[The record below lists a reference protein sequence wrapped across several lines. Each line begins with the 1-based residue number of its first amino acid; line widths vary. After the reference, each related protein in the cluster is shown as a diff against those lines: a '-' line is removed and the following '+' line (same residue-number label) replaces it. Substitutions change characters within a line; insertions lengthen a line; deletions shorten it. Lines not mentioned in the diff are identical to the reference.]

1 MLAGQLRHRI
11 TIERAT
17 LTQNAFGEQVQT
29 WATLATVWA
38 RVEPITGKERFAALQ
53 TQSDVDSRILCR
65 YYSTLAALA
74 ANDRITWGS
83 KTYDIRSVVNTEERN
98 KELQIF
104 ATQHH

>member
-38 RVEPITGKERFAALQ
+38 RVEPITGKERYAAMQ
-53 TQSDVDSRILCR
+53 TQSDIDNRILVR
-65 YYSTLAALA
+65 YQSALTALA
-74 ANDRITWGS
+74 PNDRITWDS
-83 KTYDIRSVVNTEERN
+83 KTYDIRSVVNTEQRN
-98 KELQIF
+98 IQLEIF
-104 ATQHH
+104 ATQHI